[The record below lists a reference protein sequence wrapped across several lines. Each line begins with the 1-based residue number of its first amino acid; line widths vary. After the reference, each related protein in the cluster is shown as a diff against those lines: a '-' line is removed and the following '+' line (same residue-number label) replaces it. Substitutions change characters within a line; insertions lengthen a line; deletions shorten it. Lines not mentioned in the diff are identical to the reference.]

1 MPFAIGVN
9 HSTPLLQMRKKL
21 VRIPKI
27 SVKILLKNQEISAI
41 PAVPTT
47 RSLFINKLHDFMGIV
62 CTLPC
67 LNSGHFE
74 VFESKLGSVHTGNGT
89 FNHLVNDIS
98 PEILLNAYS
107 AVEFHIQ
114 NLSRFVNRWLA
125 YQTLWDTKVSEVA
138 SSVNGDINK
147 WHELIIEASSARN
160 TLDSTAA
167 ATKFGPIVV
176 TYNKALLQVNMKL
189 DSWQK
194 ELQIYFASVLA
205 DRMNEAFE
213 GVSNAKMRLENTV
226 LEGSSV
232 ATNEIVLGVTFLQE
246 VTQKLPSW
254 QKKTNE
260 LGDSEKLLKRQGHA
274 FCRDWMESFLVVGL
288 LQQVEQLLAREE

>member
-9 HSTPLLQMRKKL
+9 HSTPLLQMRKKR

-27 SVKILLKNQEISAI
+27 SVEILLKNQEISAI

-114 NLSRFVNRWLA
+114 NLFRFVNRWLA